1 MPAGMSVNTWR
12 SNGWRSPRLVPVRLT
27 LSSRCM
33 LRSSSNLKVVC
44 QTGGEMN
51 VRVVK
56 AFIVGLALI
65 IAMPSL
71 ASAQSTSQK
80 LFDQFRRETGQY
92 HPTDPRHPTNRARVN
107 RNRQQQ
113 LQQQKQRTRQR
124 YRPPQQKP
132 ATRQRATG
140 QKKPAGFD
148 PKAAANSWKKRQGSK
163 YGSTHSGRP
172 SGITTNRSRAS
183 GAGTT
188 RRGKGIEGEG
198 IDGIKMRGLT
208 PKKQAR
214 KKQKYCRCKSDDWS
228 QYGVN
233 CLPIKRAVREKISTT
248 PYPLGVYRWTSG
260 CTSTAWK

>member
-124 YRPPQQKP
+124 YRPPPPSRNRRP
-132 ATRQRATG
+132 ASVRRARKSPPGSTRKRQRIPGRNA
-140 QKKPAGFD
+140 
-148 PKAAANSWKKRQGSK
+148 KAANMAVPIRAGQAVSPP
-163 YGSTHSGRP
+163 TDPGRA
-172 SGITTNRSRAS
+172 GLGQHDAARASRAKAS
-183 GAGTT
+183 TVS
-188 RRGKGIEGEG
+188 
-198 IDGIKMRGLT
+198 
-208 PKKQAR
+208 
-214 KKQKYCRCKSDDWS
+214 RC
-228 QYGVN
+228 
-233 CLPIKRAVREKISTT
+233 AV
-248 PYPLGVYRWTSG
+248 
-260 CTSTAWK
+260 

>member
-1 MPAGMSVNTWR
+1 MPAGMSVNTWP

-124 YRPPQQKP
+124 YRPPPAETGDPPACDGPEKARRVRPESGSEFLEETPRQQIWQYPFGP
-132 ATRQRATG
+132 AKRYHHQPIPGERGWDNTTRQGHRGRRHRRYQDARSDAEETG
-140 QKKPAGFD
+140 PE
-148 PKAAANSWKKRQGSK
+148 KAEILS
-163 YGSTHSGRP
+163 
-172 SGITTNRSRAS
+172 
-183 GAGTT
+183 
-188 RRGKGIEGEG
+188 
-198 IDGIKMRGLT
+198 
-208 PKKQAR
+208 
-214 KKQKYCRCKSDDWS
+214 
-228 QYGVN
+228 V
-233 CLPIKRAVREKISTT
+233 
-248 PYPLGVYRWTSG
+248 
-260 CTSTAWK
+260 